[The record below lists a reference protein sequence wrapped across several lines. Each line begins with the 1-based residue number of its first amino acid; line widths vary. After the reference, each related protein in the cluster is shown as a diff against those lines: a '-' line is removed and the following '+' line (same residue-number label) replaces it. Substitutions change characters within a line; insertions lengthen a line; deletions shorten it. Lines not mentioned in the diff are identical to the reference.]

1 MFQKGSGLAPKVSR
15 EIAKLRTSGTL
26 KDMEKRW
33 FQKMDSFYVNSNN
46 INDDDNDASNRFT
59 FGELGGLF
67 IIAGAA
73 HALVLVMH
81 LFQTRREIYRVLYES
96 RLFTKLKSSASLW
109 RC

>member
-1 MFQKGSGLAPKVSR
+1 MFQKGSGLAPRVSR

-33 FQKMDSFYVNSNN
+33 FQKLDSFYVNSND
-46 INDDDNDASNRFT
+46 NDDDNASNRFT

-73 HALVLVMH
+73 HAIVLVMH
-81 LFQTRREIYRVLYES
+81 LFQTRREILHVLYES
-96 RLFTKLKSSASLW
+96 RLFTKLKSFASFW

>member
-33 FQKMDSFYVNSNN
+33 FQKMDSFYVNSND
-46 INDDDNDASNRFT
+46 NDDDDDGSNRFT

-96 RLFTKLKSSASLW
+96 RLLTKLKSSASLW